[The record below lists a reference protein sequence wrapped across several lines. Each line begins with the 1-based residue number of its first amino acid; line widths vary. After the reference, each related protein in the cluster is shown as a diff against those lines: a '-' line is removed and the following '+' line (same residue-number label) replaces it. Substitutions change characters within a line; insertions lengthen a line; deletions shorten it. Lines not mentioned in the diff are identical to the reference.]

1 MCAQRLLRSGP
12 SAEVIK
18 GPRDPGRDARQGVL
32 DLDPGSTSAEQLIF
46 RLAYENAQLTSR
58 LTRAG
63 LSTVIEDPNNST
75 GDVSHD
81 RDSEIDPIAKLAAS
95 FAAQVVQLSS
105 IPTDQPNDQDADK
118 VNASIEMIAGEADA
132 LVTAVINDAEAHGL
146 QASGRWLDIPLVEVQ
161 AFEVSTPDP
170 STAEADDTHDKK
182 LNP

>member
-1 MCAQRLLRSGP
+1 MCAQRMLRSGP

-18 GPRDPGRDARQGVL
+18 GPRDRGRDARQGVL
-32 DLDPGSTSAEQLIF
+32 DLDPASTSAEQLIF

-58 LTRAG
+58 LARAG
-63 LSTVIEDPNNST
+63 LSTVIEDPNNPT

-81 RDSEIDPIAKLAAS
+81 REIDPIAKLAAS

-132 LVTAVINDAEAHGL
+132 LVTAVINDAEDHGL

-161 AFEVSTPDP
+161 AFEVSTPDL
-170 STAEADDTHDKK
+170 STAEADDRHDKK
-182 LNP
+182 LNL